1 MRRLWTLAL
10 LVGALTATAE
20 TNYVWI
26 PYLHPGATQW
36 WPNIYALPDEV
47 MNWQGWQAVDE
58 NFRRASN
65 RFVAVQA
72 QIDAGGGGAAYWR
85 DLGEIDYSSRG
96 GIYTTNEPVVV
107 GDYGGYNYITLSGAN
122 GSIDAKHISAQL
134 ISLANAGGP
143 GFGWIDIRGGITNW
157 NGGQPVLVNGDLA
170 VNGTAM
176 VSNAL
181 SVGKSGLWI
190 TNGASGAIFSQS
202 GTNVLRFQTNSVTA
216 LVPIYGDGVGLTNV
230 PSSSISGLADAQTNA
245 MLMSAKWAAAS
256 TNWIYV
262 TGATTNIMAWTL
274 TNFAGVTF
282 SCTSG
287 VPTVLWS
294 TDSGTNWASGAE
306 NLITNV
312 PVKLAFFAGGAWGNT
327 NPPTA
332 LNSDIGLT
340 NVVAYSLTRPDL
352 FGRTNGALGQRT
364 MVGTPLYPDDAAS
377 KSYVDAFYS
386 SSQWWSAGN
395 EVQLNNY
402 GLNLDSSWRLQS
414 VATNSALSASF
425 LGQSS
430 WRVTYPTPVA
440 VTNLITATVA
450 QRTNVTVR
458 VPTNGLAVAPT
469 LKLSHY
475 LVPLNWSYMSTTP
488 TNSGTNWVFSFVT
501 PYVDSAFV
509 AAVVPS
515 ANPGVFSMAAVLQLT
530 PRTVTNAS
538 DSTWGNGSGLV
549 CCDSNYVYVSVG
561 SNVWKRVALSSW

>member
-36 WPNIYALPDEV
+36 WTNIYALPDEV
-47 MNWQGWQAVDE
+47 TNWQGWQAVDE

-72 QIDAGGGGAAYWR
+72 EIDAAGGGAQSPWTGDINGAGYY
-85 DLGEIDYSSRG
+85 L
-96 GIYTTNEPVVV
+96 TN
-107 GDYGGYNYITLSGAN
+107 LSG
-122 GSIDAKHISAQL
+122 L
-134 ISLANAGGP
+134 
-143 GFGWIDIRGGITNW
+143 RM
-157 NGGQPVLVNGDLA
+157 VNN
-170 VNGTAM
+170 VMVTA
-176 VSNAL
+176 
-181 SVGKSGLWI
+181 
-190 TNGASGAIFSQS
+190 
-202 GTNVLRFQTNSVTA
+202 TNSATFG
-216 LVPIYGDGVGLTNV
+216 VPIYGNGMGLTNV

-262 TGATTNIMAWTL
+262 TGATTNIMAWTF